1 MVWKLYHNKIVTKN
15 EWPGE
20 EGLGRACP
28 GQIGDLWTLD
38 SLSTGLVLGSMLS
51 CLEWRQ
57 PWFRRTPGVTGHLL
71 TSLNCPFTKWWHE
84 KQSLFKIQLCWSGP
98 ALLSCSLRAVCYVPH
113 RCAARLA
120 KEDMWKGR
128 KTKTLL
134 PYSCVYITCQGR
146 SRRERKRDIEDWWL
160 FHIFLIPQVP
170 SYVE

>member
-20 EGLGRACP
+20 EVLGRACP

-128 KTKTLL
+128 NEEHSFLF
-134 PYSCVYITCQGR
+134 
-146 SRRERKRDIEDWWL
+146 SRTQMSFIVLCLALSFGAENICSAMRT
-160 FHIFLIPQVP
+160 HIH
-170 SYVE
+170 